1 MQKSKKTTRISIKDL
16 PKRKHTVT
24 KEEANQVK
32 GGLKMLTA
40 ANQAANEAKGL
51 AVGINKSQ

>member
-1 MQKSKKTTRISIKDL
+1 MQKSKKTTRVSIKDL

-32 GGLKMLTA
+32 GGYLVKLLDKMTP
-40 ANQAANEAKGL
+40 K
-51 AVGINKSQ
+51 